1 MFKST
6 LSTEVDN
13 GLTSDVPEGL
23 KANVVTDTIY
33 SAILT
38 PQKEIQRPLADSTR
52 RVELH
57 YLQDGANPF
66 I

>member
-6 LSTEVDN
+6 LWTEVDN

>member
-13 GLTSDVPEGL
+13 GLTSYVPEGL

-52 RVELH
+52 RVELR